1 MRLPFVAFG
10 PMARGMP
17 KRVPGLWSDMA
28 IAPTLL
34 EALGVRHRD
43 CRSAAGPGLLDFFGC
58 SVLSSPPPQHAMVS
72 CAFDS
77 TCVGLV
83 MQMDQHGGSGA
94 LGGTRQ
100 LWKFASFGEN
110 RMEAYLLDADKYE
123 DIDRSGEL
131 PAIERTHAL
140 NRMRVWLHAMQDFWK
155 AKG

>member
-1 MRLPFVAFG
+1 
-10 PMARGMP
+10 
-17 KRVPGLWSDMA
+17 
-28 IAPTLL
+28 
-34 EALGVRHRD
+34 
-43 CRSAAGPGLLDFFGC
+43 
-58 SVLSSPPPQHAMVS
+58 MVS